1 MQVRVAVQ
9 LGPTLEGYRPQSGD
23 CCQVTAG
30 STVLDLI
37 AQLQIPREAVNL
49 IFVNGAKAE
58 LTTGL
63 RGGER
68 VGLYPPLCGG

>member
-23 CCQVTAG
+23 CCRVAAG
-30 STVLDLI
+30 ATVLDLM

-49 IFVNGAKAE
+49 IFVNGAKAG
-58 LTTGL
+58 LTTVL
-63 RGGER
+63 QGGER
-68 VGLYPPLCGG
+68 VGFYPPLCGG